1 MFSTYDTDL
10 KATGTMLRKNRKEKN
25 LSQQK
30 LYKEIFNN
38 DNPDGRT
45 TISNWERQGITKT
58 YELLTLCNYFKTD
71 VDAFL
76 GRTTIKSKDMDA
88 IMSVT
93 GLNENAIGV
102 LENNEYN
109 ANFLNYILTVTY
121 GNNSK
126 ENIFNEMTRHIKTL
140 ANSQILYD
148 VLKSAFDPFLI
159 NKIKEWYEN
168 FYSSCFPMDM
178 SNEKF
183 LDYIR
188 SQYKFDGE
196 ETYFRHF
203 LSDGVTYT
211 KNYILNEF
219 GIEDFD
225 KISEKDKYTIVTD
238 VITQISYDYMS
249 STKVM
254 VLSRQKIIDTF
265 ADMLDGFIK
274 DEDIKFHFHTA
285 ELATL

>member
-1 MFSTYDTDL
+1 M
-10 KATGTMLRKNRKEKN
+10 N
-25 LSQQK
+25 
-30 LYKEIFNN
+30 
-38 DNPDGRT
+38 
-45 TISNWERQGITKT
+45 
-58 YELLTLCNYFKTD
+58 
-71 VDAFL
+71 
-76 GRTTIKSKDMDA
+76 
-88 IMSVT
+88 IMP
-93 GLNENAIGV
+93 
-102 LENNEYN
+102 
-109 ANFLNYILTVTY
+109 NFLNYILTFTY
-121 GNNSK
+121 EDDSK
-126 ENIFNEMTRHIKTL
+126 KNIFNEMTRQIRTL

-168 FYSSCFPMDM
+168 FYSSCFPIDM

-188 SQYKFDGE
+188 SQYKFNGE
-196 ETYFRHF
+196 EIYFRHF
-203 LSDGVTYT
+203 LPEGVKYT
-211 KNYILNEF
+211 QNYILNEF

-238 VITQISYDYMS
+238 VIAQISYEYMS

-285 ELATL
+285 